1 MSACWSSKT
10 LLRFVD
16 SSARY
21 RTEPSNNSHT
31 VRATVIR
38 TAKISAWLD
47 SFTPQLAGAKMIY
60 CSVDWK
66 DIQIHGDLAYE
77 WGINRQRIFDDFAV
91 RLLLPIHATSPGSL
105 PYIDP
110 VGRAVAGS
118 TKDWRARSWRTLR
131 GNFQRIEKL
140 TTATVR
146 CCWKPCLEDCR
157 ADGDTCGAWFRR
169 IARTHAASN
178 QYFRIRRQQRFV

>member
-1 MSACWSSKT
+1 

-38 TAKISAWLD
+38 KAKISAWLD
-47 SFTPQLAGAKMIY
+47 SLTPQLAGAKMIY

-140 TTATVR
+140 TTAIVR
-146 CCWKPCLEDCR
+146 CCWKPWWMLAGFDVDPGQNQES
-157 ADGDTCGAWFRR
+157 ADVHNPW
-169 IARTHAASN
+169 
-178 QYFRIRRQQRFV
+178 

>member
-1 MSACWSSKT
+1 MSAYWSSKT
-10 LLRFVD
+10 SLRFVD

-31 VRATVIR
+31 VRAIVIR
-38 TAKISAWLD
+38 KAKISAWLD
-47 SFTPQLAGAKMIY
+47 SLTPQLAGAKMIY
-60 CSVDWK
+60 CSVDRK

-91 RLLLPIHATSPGSL
+91 RLVLPIHATSPGSL

-118 TKDWRARSWRTLR
+118 TKDWRARSWRTLLGTSSGLR
-131 GNFQRIEKL
+131 NLLRPSFAAAGN
-140 TTATVR
+140 
-146 CCWKPCLEDCR
+146 P
-157 ADGDTCGAWFRR
+157 DGC
-169 IARTHAASN
+169 
-178 QYFRIRRQQRFV
+178 